1 LFVSEPLFRRVPFE
15 ATLGSSFGA
24 VVRGVP
30 FGATSG
36 LSIGAGCKGV
46 PFGATFGLSIGAGF
60 KGVPFGA
67 TLGSR
72 LSGVTPPPGVV
83 PVPGASG
90 GVTPG
95 GDEFEG
101 AAFEGD
107 RLVDGATAEGDDDG
121 EDGADD
127 AEPGG
132 AAAAG
137 AALAAAKPSAT
148 TTAKVCNLSMLLPL
162 CGGHPRSSQ
171 DRCPVSLEVTVGGA
185 ESARGTRDYGSA
197 RPGAAPTQAATL
209 NTATP
214 RVFKTRCTRMN
225 T

>member
-1 LFVSEPLFRRVPFE
+1 M
-15 ATLGSSFGA
+15 GSSFGA

-30 FGATSG
+30 FGAT
-36 LSIGAGCKGV
+36 LELLFGV
-46 PFGATFGLSIGAGF
+46 TFS
-60 KGVPFGA
+60 GVPFGA

-72 LSGVTPPPGVV
+72 LSGVTPPPSVV

-90 GVTPG
+90 GITPG

-101 AAFEGD
+101 AALEGD

-137 AALAAAKPSAT
+137 AALAAARPSAT
-148 TTAKVCNLSMLLPL
+148 TKATVCNLSMLLP
-162 CGGHPRSSQ
+162 H
-171 DRCPVSLEVTVGGA
+171 
-185 ESARGTRDYGSA
+185 
-197 RPGAAPTQAATL
+197 
-209 NTATP
+209 
-214 RVFKTRCTRMN
+214 
-225 T
+225 

>member
-1 LFVSEPLFRRVPFE
+1 VPFE
-15 ATLGSSFGA
+15 ATLGSSFVA
-24 VVRGVP
+24 VV
-30 FGATSG
+30 S
-36 LSIGAGCKGV
+36 
-46 PFGATFGLSIGAGF
+46 
-60 KGVPFGA
+60 GVPFGA
-67 TLGSR
+67 TLGS
-72 LSGVTPPPGVV
+72 LFETTLGVPFVGTVSGVPFGATLGLLFGVVFSGVPFGATLGLLFGGPLGFKLPGVTPPPGIVG
-83 PVPGASG
+83 VPGASG

-95 GDEFEG
+95 GDELEG

-162 CGGHPRSSQ
+162 MEVAQGVRKTGAPYRS
-171 DRCPVSLEVTVGGA
+171 R
-185 ESARGTRDYGSA
+185 
-197 RPGAAPTQAATL
+197 
-209 NTATP
+209 
-214 RVFKTRCTRMN
+214 
-225 T
+225 